1 MSRDEKLIFLVGA
14 VRSGTYIV
22 SRQLA
27 RALQIQYIGEMNEV
41 WKRHARCPGT
51 DYVPWTSISAAAVQN
66 LRQDFNNRWG
76 CDGGL
81 ILEKTPANT
90 LRLPLLLKTFPEAK
104 YIYLERD
111 GRDVAWSIRAKV
123 KGNFSKFS
131 RDELGETPFRDR
143 LYRVWKQTRKK
154 FRRGLNCGLFIK
166 EFGRYRRRALG
177 PLFFSRAQTWGV
189 SFPGDVQTLRRL
201 DPLLY
206 GALQW
211 RFSVECARSALLAYP
226 GYSVHFL
233 KFEDFLRNPPLELQR
248 LCRFVDKAEVKITDE
263 NVSKIRRIESDW
275 RTNLTEGEKADVAS
289 LIEFTLIH
297 CGYPPTFPE
306 REESLSVLSEKQLF
320 DSSAT
325 PVSLD
330 PSP

>member
-1 MSRDEKLIFLVGA
+1 MSEDQRLIFLVGA

-22 SRQLA
+22 SQQLS
-27 RALQIQYIGEMNEV
+27 RALQIRYIGEVNEV
-41 WKRHARCPGT
+41 WKRHAGRAGT
-51 DYVPWTSISAAAVQN
+51 DYVPWTSISAPVVQN
-66 LRQDFNNRWG
+66 LRQDFRKRWG

-81 ILEKTPANT
+81 VLEKTPANT
-90 LRLPLLLKTFPEAK
+90 LRLPLLLKAFPEAK

-111 GRDVAWSIRAKV
+111 GRDVAWSIRSKV
-123 KGNFSKFS
+123 RGNFSKFS
-131 RDELGETPFRDR
+131 REELGETPFRDR
-143 LYRVWKQTRKK
+143 LYRVWKQTWKK

-177 PLFFSRAQTWGV
+177 PLFFSKAQTWGV
-189 SFPGDVQTLRRL
+189 AFPGDVQTLRRL

-211 RFSVECARSALLAYP
+211 RFSVECARSALLVHP
-226 GYSVHFL
+226 GHSVYFL
-233 KFEDFLRNPPLELQR
+233 KFEDFLHNPPLELQR
-248 LCRFVDKAEVKITDE
+248 LCRFVDSKAEPKITDHI
-263 NVSKIRRIESDW
+263 VRKIKPIESDW

-306 REESLSVLSEKQLF
+306 REESLSVLFEKQLF
-320 DSSAT
+320 DSFAT
-325 PVSLD
+325 SVT
-330 PSP
+330 